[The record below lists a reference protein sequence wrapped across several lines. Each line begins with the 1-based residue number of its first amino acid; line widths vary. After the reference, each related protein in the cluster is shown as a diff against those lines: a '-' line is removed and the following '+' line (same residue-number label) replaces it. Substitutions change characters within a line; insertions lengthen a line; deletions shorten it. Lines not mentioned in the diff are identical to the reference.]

1 MTHTLLHICCAPCS
15 TVPLGALLDEG
26 TPVFALFENSNIH
39 PAEEHERRWATFAS
53 FAEALGIGYARGTYD
68 PDAWDAAIGAHA
80 GIYPLR
86 EGDPALA
93 EMRTLRQGRC
103 RACYAF
109 RFERLAA
116 YAAARGFDAIATTL
130 SISPYQF
137 TDVMA
142 AELEA
147 AVTRHGLT
155 GAFTDYRASYPE
167 SVRRSRSLG
176 MYRQNYC
183 GCRYSAEEAA
193 LERTARKASRKA
205 AREATRVLAQ
215 ERRAT

>member
-15 TVPLGALLDEG
+15 TVPLAALLAEG

-53 FAEALGIGYARGTYD
+53 FAENLGIGYAQGAYD
-68 PDAWDAAIGAHA
+68 PDAWDAAVGTHA
-80 GIYPLR
+80 GVYPLR

-93 EMRTLRQGRC
+93 EMRALRLKRC

-116 YAAARGFDAIATTL
+116 YAAAHGFDAVATTL

-137 TDVMA
+137 TALMA
-142 AELEA
+142 AELA
-147 AVTRHGLT
+147 AAAARHGIAS
-155 GAFTDYRASYPE
+155 AFNDYRASYPE

-176 MYRQNYC
+176 MYRQNHC

-193 LERTARKASRKA
+193 LERAARKASRKA
-205 AREATRVLAQ
+205 GRETPREAVQ
-215 ERRAT
+215 EGRGA